1 MLMKQP
7 NLSDYEIL
15 TKHYKLSTQSSS
27 NPCKSQ
33 SVQTEDFMVYDVC
46 TTTLNSVVDQE
57 SQAEDVLVGNRETE
71 VKDSLVLG
79 FLNRKM
85 GIIMEALD
93 DPSNEIIT
101 S

>member
-1 MLMKQP
+1 
-7 NLSDYEIL
+7 
-15 TKHYKLSTQSSS
+15 
-27 NPCKSQ
+27 
-33 SVQTEDFMVYDVC
+33 VQTEDFMVYDVC